1 MLRAARPERRWRRL
15 KTQQKEQSQ
24 LRLPLL
30 LLQGQRGARSVVA
43 DAAEGVGVAAGREGE
58 AVPVQPRLASGRQQA
73 RLARLE
79 RLEHLEHLEHL
90 EQRVAEVEDVAEA
103 EAVVAAAVE
112 EAGDLV
118 VAEHQHKVSRQV
130 IRGALGRAWWQCVF
144 PKYPPP
150 QKKKKKERK
159 TQTRWPGKQA
169 SLQACT
175 KKEGT
180 NMCNRL

>member
-1 MLRAARPERRWRRL
+1 
-15 KTQQKEQSQ
+15 
-24 LRLPLL
+24 
-30 LLQGQRGARSVVA
+30 
-43 DAAEGVGVAAGREGE
+43 VAAGREGE

-79 RLEHLEHLEHL
+79 RLEHLEHL

-130 IRGALGRAWWQCVF
+130 TCGALGRAWWQCVF
-144 PKYPPP
+144 PKYHLPPS
-150 QKKKKKERK
+150 KKKKNERK